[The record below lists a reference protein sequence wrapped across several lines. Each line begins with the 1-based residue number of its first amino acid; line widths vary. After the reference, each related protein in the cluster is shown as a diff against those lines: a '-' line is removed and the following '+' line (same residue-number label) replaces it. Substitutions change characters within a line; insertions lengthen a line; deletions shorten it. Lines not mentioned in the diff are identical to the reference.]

1 MITEK
6 RKQRILS
13 ELQPIAPQW
22 ANVLERQDGK
32 AYLAEPNDKLNIHN
46 PARCIVGEA
55 HGFDGMYGIDITDEF
70 CQTCERA
77 ATDVVGITVGHTYED
92 REILVRYNK
101 TWTDL
106 DKFTKHFKRCHTK
119 MITAKRKIALLQK
132 LELISPSRIIHMMDS
147 STKSEER

>member
-106 DKFTKHFKRCHTK
+106 DKFTKHFKRCHK
-119 MITAKRKIALLQK
+119 NV
-132 LELISPSRIIHMMDS
+132 
-147 STKSEER
+147 